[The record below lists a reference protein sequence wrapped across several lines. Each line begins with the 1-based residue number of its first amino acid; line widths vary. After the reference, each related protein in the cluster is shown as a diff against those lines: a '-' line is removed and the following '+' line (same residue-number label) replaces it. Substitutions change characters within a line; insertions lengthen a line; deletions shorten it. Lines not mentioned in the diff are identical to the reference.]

1 MLFLVTACRTVALLD
16 LSACPSPPGARPAE
30 IGGDGEEPGSDAC
43 RIAGRP
49 PRVEGPEERL
59 LAQVV
64 GVSHPA
70 GDQQE
75 IPVDLTMMHGHELT
89 EVVVA
94 HTGRLSVSLYPQ

>member
-1 MLFLVTACRTVALLD
+1 MA
-16 LSACPSPPGARPAE
+16 S
-30 IGGDGEEPGSDAC
+30 
-43 RIAGRP
+43 RP

-59 LAQVV
+59 LTQVV

-75 IPVDLTMMHGHELT
+75 IPVDLTMVHGHELV

-94 HTGRLSVSLYPQ
+94 HTGRLSVSLYPP